1 MIRRLEGLSLPF
13 VLVLTFTLLTA
24 GQWFVDSANF
34 AKLTILALGMCFAAK
49 SWVFFVGAYTMY
61 REQGTSRLAV
71 TCKAFFWALLSFALP
86 MALLMF
92 LGYLDAIG
100 RHVPYTELDD
110 FRNTVRNIV
119 ITAAVGIMVC
129 GSRLVDAI
137 FEYLRDRRYGQD
149 ARDVSQDM
157 RETAQN
163 KRDAD
168 WGRR

>member
-1 MIRRLEGLSLPF
+1 
-13 VLVLTFTLLTA
+13 
-24 GQWFVDSANF
+24 
-34 AKLTILALGMCFAAK
+34 MCFAAK

-92 LGYLDAIG
+92 LGYLDSIG
-100 RHVPYTELDD
+100 KHVPYTELDD

-119 ITAAVGIMVC
+119 ITAAVGIMIC

-137 FEYLRDRRYGQD
+137 FAYLRERRERSDQD
-149 ARDVSQDM
+149 ARQDV
-157 RETAQN
+157 REIAQN
-163 KRDAD
+163 KRDRD
-168 WGRR
+168 WERR